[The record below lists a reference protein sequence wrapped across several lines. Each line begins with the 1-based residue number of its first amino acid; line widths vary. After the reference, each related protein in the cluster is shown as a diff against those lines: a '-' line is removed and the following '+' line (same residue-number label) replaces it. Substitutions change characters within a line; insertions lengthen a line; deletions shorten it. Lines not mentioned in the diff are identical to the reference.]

1 MRRAGEHPG
10 ALRAWVAA
18 ARPAT
23 LTAGVV
29 PVVVGTALAAADG
42 VARPGV
48 AAGALLGAVLIQ
60 IGTNLVNDLED
71 FRRGADTAERLGP
84 PRAVQQGWL
93 TGRQVALGAVAAL
106 GGAVAIGAWLVAVGG
121 WPIVWVG
128 LASVAAAVAYTAGP
142 FPLAYVGLGDLF
154 VLLFFGVVAV
164 CGTYWLQAQALSAG
178 VVWASVAVGLAA
190 TAILVVNNLRDRVG
204 DGRAGKR
211 TLVVRLGARFGRAEH
226 AATLLGPFALCVGAW
241 AAGIGGL
248 GWLLPLVALPL
259 AAREVAAVWR
269 KDGAALNPHL
279 GSTARVGV
287 VFGALLSV
295 GVLL

>member
-1 MRRAGEHPG
+1 MTRGAGHPG
-10 ALRAWVAA
+10 ALRAWIAA

-42 VARPGV
+42 VARLPV
-48 AAGALLGAVLIQ
+48 ALGALLGAVLIQ

-71 FRRGADTAERLGP
+71 FKRGADNADRLGP
-84 PRAVQQGWL
+84 PRAVQKGWL
-93 TGRQVALGAVAAL
+93 TGRQVAWGAAAAL
-106 GGAVAIGAWLVAVGG
+106 GGAVAIGVWLVAVGG

-128 LASVAAAVAYTAGP
+128 ISSVVAAIAYTAGP

-154 VLLFFGVVAV
+154 VLVFFGLVAV
-164 CGTYWLQAQALSAG
+164 CGTYWLQAASLSAG
-178 VVWASVAVGLAA
+178 VIWASVAVGLAA

-211 TLVVRLGARFGRAEH
+211 TLIVRFGAGFGRAEH
-226 AATLLGPFALCVGAW
+226 AATLLGPFALCVAAW
-241 AAGIGGL
+241 ALGVGGA

-259 AAREVAAVWR
+259 AAREVAAVW
-269 KDGAALNPHL
+269 KKEGAALNPHL